1 MSDRLTVALDV
12 RCLDQP
18 FSSYARV
25 IRLIRSAASAV
36 DLELKEWREGPC
48 GADVLWTPDPT
59 LPQPSDNPRLLIT
72 VQDLNPMLPDGRPAW
87 SRWRRAR
94 RYRKLIDSIDQA
106 AWRICVPSLATANS
120 LQQHFPQLQTPL
132 VQIPWFPSQEFHLG
146 AQTRMKG
153 TIPDS
158 CYLLYVGALRQHKN
172 WPLVLQVYAA
182 LPAHLRA
189 KHQLVM
195 LGSGHRSGKQGRDLA
210 QKLGIADRVLWLE
223 GFSDSDLP
231 ALYAAASVFLFPSL
245 LEGFGLP
252 PLEAQACGT
261 PVIAAA
267 TSSLP
272 EVLADSAQLLA
283 PHDVPAWV
291 AATTCLLEDP
301 QQAVIARE
309 AGVANVLRYSPLLTG
324 QALLAALSDLGS

>member
-1 MSDRLTVALDV
+1 MSDRSTVALDV

-25 IRLIRSAASAV
+25 IRLIRLAASAV
-36 DLELKEWREGPC
+36 DLELQEWREGAC

-59 LPQPSDNPRLLIT
+59 LPQASDRPRLLIT

-94 RYRKLIDSIDQA
+94 RYRSLIEDIDQV
-106 AWRICVPSLATANS
+106 AWRICVPSLATATS
-120 LQQHFPQLQTPL
+120 LQQHFPKLQTPL
-132 VQIPWFPSQEFHLG
+132 VQIPWFPSAEFHVGEQARL
-146 AQTRMKG
+146 QG
-153 TIPDS
+153 TIPEPG
-158 CYLLYVGALRQHKN
+158 YLLYVGALRQHKN
-172 WPLVLQVYAA
+172 WPLVLKVYAA

-195 LGSGHRSGKQGRDLA
+195 LGSGHRAGKQARALA
-210 QKLGIADRVLWLE
+210 QELDIAERVLWLE
-223 GFSDSDLP
+223 GLPDADLP
-231 ALYAAASVFLFPSL
+231 ALYAAAAVFLFPSL

-283 PHDVPAWV
+283 PHDVKAWV
-291 AATTCLLEDP
+291 AATTLLLEDP
-301 QQAVIARE
+301 QQSATARQ
-309 AGVANVLRYSPLLTG
+309 AGLANVLRYSPLLTG
-324 QALLAALSDLGS
+324 QALLTALAELDA